1 MNRRGFISLLTG
13 AAGAALVP
21 WRGNVEPLISL
32 PPRSSL
38 LYGLGAPTWDF
49 SNRLTPS
56 SVLSARM
63 VEEMLTD
70 IRKSIYHPVA
80 LVPPRLIVSP
90 QIKHLIDTD
99 PIVRQ
104 AAEIALGRKL

>member
-1 MNRRGFISLLTG
+1 
-13 AAGAALVP
+13 
-21 WRGNVEPLISL
+21 
-32 PPRSSL
+32 
-38 LYGLGAPTWDF
+38 
-49 SNRLTPS
+49 
-56 SVLSARM
+56 M